1 MVSGS
6 SSRKRNDSFDDEE
19 EVDESIGF
27 NVIFRIVD
35 TFKVIFIENIQDI
48 KQICPTVIILLL
60 TLFIAV
66 TVIPYAFSSVIK

>member
-1 MVSGS
+1 MVSGG
-6 SSRKRNDSFDDEE
+6 RNDSFDTEE
-19 EVDESIGF
+19 EEDQSIGF
-27 NVIFRIVD
+27 NVISGNQWDIKV
-35 TFKVIFIENIQDI
+35 FKLKFQDI